1 MPVFASTEPITA
13 TIDAS
18 IADVRIVASD
28 RADTVVEVTPA
39 DPHDHNDV
47 SATEK
52 TLVEFKDGTL
62 LVKGPKYYTKLF
74 GKGGSIVVVVELPA
88 GSKVRGTSAMG
99 DFRATGPLGECRF
112 KTSMGSI
119 DLDETARLEAA
130 TALGDVT
137 VGRASGHAEVSTGAG
152 DIRLREI
159 DGSAVL
165 KNSSGE
171 TRIGSVTGDLR
182 VSSANGDILV
192 DVAHTA
198 VNAKTAA
205 GDVRIG
211 EVIRDAVVLE
221 TAVGEIEVGVREGS
235 AAWLILNSLTG
246 KVHNSLTAAD
256 GPGHT
261 DETVEVRARSYT
273 GDIVVRR
280 S

>member
-1 MPVFASTEPITA
+1 MPIFATPEPITA

-39 DPHDHNDV
+39 DPHDRDDV
-47 SATEK
+47 SAAEK
-52 TLVEFKDGTL
+52 TQIEFTGNAL
-62 LVKGPKYYTKLF
+62 LVKGPKYHTKLF
-74 GKGGSIVVVVELPA
+74 GKGGSLIVVVELPA
-88 GSKVRGTSAMG
+88 GSGIRGTTAMG
-99 DFRATGPLGECRF
+99 DFRATGALGECRF
-112 KTSMGSI
+112 KTSMGTI
-119 DLDETARLEAA
+119 DLDETTRLEAT
-130 TALGDVT
+130 TAVGDVT
-137 VGRASGHAEVSTGAG
+137 VGHASGHAEVSTGSG

-159 DGSAVL
+159 DGSAAL

-171 TRIGSVTGDLR
+171 TRVGTVTGDLR
-182 VSSANGDILV
+182 VSSANGDIFV

-211 EVIRDAVVLE
+211 EVVRDTVVLE

-235 AAWLILNSLTG
+235 AAWLVLNSLIG
-246 KVHNSLTAAD
+246 SVHNSLAAAD
-256 GPGHT
+256 GPGQT

>member
-1 MPVFASTEPITA
+1 MPVFATPEPITA

-18 IADVRIVASD
+18 AADVRIAASD
-28 RADTVVEVTPA
+28 RDDTVVEILPV
-39 DPHDHNDV
+39 DPHDRDDV
-47 SATEK
+47 AAVKK
-52 TLVEFKDGTL
+52 TQVEFSDGAL

-74 GKGGSIVVVVELPA
+74 GKGGSIVVTVELPS
-88 GSKVRGTSAMG
+88 GSRIRGTTAMG
-99 DFRATGPLGECRF
+99 DFRATGSLGDCRF
-112 KTSMGSI
+112 KTSMGN
-119 DLDETARLEAA
+119 LHLERTTRLEAV

-137 VGRASGHAEVSTGAG
+137 VEHASDHAELSTGTG
-152 DIRLREI
+152 DLRIREI

-171 TRIGSVTGDLR
+171 TRIGTVTGDLR
-182 VSSANGDILV
+182 VNSANGDILV

-211 EVIRDAVVLE
+211 EVIRDSVVLE
-221 TAVGEIEVGVREGS
+221 TAVGEIEVGIREGS
-235 AAWLILNSLTG
+235 AAWLTLNSLTG
-246 KVHNSLTAAD
+246 RVHNSLTAAD
-256 GPGHT
+256 GPGQT

-280 S
+280 A